1 MKSVAWLLP
10 AASSRYGQW
19 NVEQLL
25 SPLTSASTNIFI
37 SDLFQISVTGGN
49 HITRLRDSNRHQAVW
64 CQDNATPPAQPEL
77 ERSSQSPFYN
87 LKLCLRSIKC
97 CKGSHTCS
105 QSQYQPTQFTNQ
117 IWCGLLTTA
126 VLPCL
131 LPTPPTDIQSDEPH
145 WQHFCENIKRY
156 FEKIFKSPAAA
167 AGSAPRPAVTMP
179 QLPILL
185 RHDWPR
191 APVSSSATIC
201 RAALKSIRFHFFL
214 ISLKPISLFWDS
226 PSILWGSQL

>member
-1 MKSVAWLLP
+1 MKSVSRQAG
-10 AASSRYGQW
+10 AGSRYGQW

-105 QSQYQPTQFTNQ
+105 QSQYQPTQFSNQ

-126 VLPCL
+126 ELPCL

-145 WQHFCENIKRY
+145 
-156 FEKIFKSPAAA
+156 
-167 AGSAPRPAVTMP
+167 
-179 QLPILL
+179 
-185 RHDWPR
+185 
-191 APVSSSATIC
+191 
-201 RAALKSIRFHFFL
+201 
-214 ISLKPISLFWDS
+214 
-226 PSILWGSQL
+226 

>member
-156 FEKIFKSPAAA
+156 FEKIFK
-167 AGSAPRPAVTMP
+167 
-179 QLPILL
+179 QE
-185 RHDWPR
+185 
-191 APVSSSATIC
+191 SSSSSGVSATASGHDAPASNPLEAWLTSC
-201 RAALKSIRFHFFL
+201 S
-214 ISLKPISLFWDS
+214 
-226 PSILWGSQL
+226 GVQLSHNL

>member
-156 FEKIFKSPAAA
+156 SKKYFSVQQQQRGQRHGQRSRCPSFQSSWGMTDLVLRCPAQ
-167 AGSAPRPAVTMP
+167 P
-179 QLPILL
+179 QFVGLP
-185 RHDWPR
+185 WK
-191 APVSSSATIC
+191 VSGFISS
-201 RAALKSIRFHFFL
+201 
-214 ISLKPISLFWDS
+214 
-226 PSILWGSQL
+226 

>member
-1 MKSVAWLLP
+1 MWPGCCRLP
-10 AASSRYGQW
+10 AHVTGSGMWSSSCHRSRVPVQIY
-19 NVEQLL
+19 
-25 SPLTSASTNIFI
+25 
-37 SDLFQISVTGGN
+37 LFQISVTGGN

-145 WQHFCENIKRY
+145 
-156 FEKIFKSPAAA
+156 
-167 AGSAPRPAVTMP
+167 
-179 QLPILL
+179 
-185 RHDWPR
+185 
-191 APVSSSATIC
+191 
-201 RAALKSIRFHFFL
+201 
-214 ISLKPISLFWDS
+214 
-226 PSILWGSQL
+226 